1 MNKKRTTCDE
11 VNDMLFGKK
20 LAMWVLTGILAG
32 SMALPALAAQRD
44 NFTDDMKIT
53 GVEKITQDQGAA
65 SIERKLDHKKSPY
78 YAHPDFYHMH
88 SKGSLTLL
96 PCFKTI
102 QQSSEWSC
110 GPASALMVLNW
121 YGRQKDWTEQ
131 KLAALRHP
139 LKDVQVPGF
148 PDGYPGTT
156 LEQMKDM
163 FQKVGGFDL
172 VTTEDY
178 AQAGKTFGP
187 EDIKATLKA
196 GKPILVGWIDWGGHW
211 QVIIGYDDM
220 GTADT
225 QDDVLIVADPYDTT
239 DHDQDGYGI
248 LPAARFFSTFDMYG
262 QFPEKEGGNHNLFV
276 IVSPAKP

>member
-1 MNKKRTTCDE
+1 
-11 VNDMLFGKK
+11 MLFGKK
-20 LAMWVLTGILAG
+20 LAAAMLTGLLAG
-32 SMALPALAAQRD
+32 SMALPALAVQQN

-53 GVEKITQDQGAA
+53 GVEKITQEQGAA

-78 YAHPDFYHMH
+78 YVHPDFYHMH
-88 SKGSLTLL
+88 SKGSLTIL
-96 PCFKTI
+96 PCFKTL

-131 KLAALRHP
+131 KLADLRHP

-148 PDGYPGTT
+148 SNSYPGTT

-220 GTADT
+220 GTENT
-225 QDDVLIVADPYDTT
+225 QDDVIIVADPYDTT

>member
-1 MNKKRTTCDE
+1 
-11 VNDMLFGKK
+11 
-20 LAMWVLTGILAG
+20 
-32 SMALPALAAQRD
+32 
-44 NFTDDMKIT
+44 
-53 GVEKITQDQGAA
+53 
-65 SIERKLDHKKSPY
+65 
-78 YAHPDFYHMH
+78 MH

-96 PCFKTI
+96 PAFKTI

-110 GPASALMVLNW
+110 GPAAALMVLRW
-121 YGRQKDWTEQ
+121 YDRQKDWTEQ
-131 KLAALRHP
+131 KLADLRHP
-139 LKDVQVPGF
+139 LKDVDVPGF

-156 LEQMKDM
+156 LEQMKDI

-178 AQAGKTFGP
+178 AKAGKTFGP

-196 GKPILVGWIDWGGHW
+196 GKPILAGWIDWGGHW

-239 DHDQDGYGI
+239 DHNQDGYGI
-248 LPAARFFSTFDMYG
+248 YPAARFFSTFDMYG
-262 QFPEKEGGNHNLFV
+262 QFPEKREGTTTC
-276 IVSPAKP
+276 S